1 MWHLSSQNK
10 IFFLIFDEHLHFK
23 WQNSFIKHVIA
34 FTSIACEPD
43 CSLGPAVGDTQST
56 EQNRI
61 LPAYHGADVL
71 MGKRRTINKQAK
83 YIVFQ
88 ILMSKDKAQR
98 RQEDDWGCDFK

>member
-1 MWHLSSQNK
+1 M
-10 IFFLIFDEHLHFK
+10 
-23 WQNSFIKHVIA
+23 IA

-43 CSLGPAVGDTQST
+43 CGLGPAVDDTQST

-71 MGKRRTINKQAK
+71 MGKRCTINKQAK

-98 RQEDDWGCDFK
+98 RQKNDWGCGFK